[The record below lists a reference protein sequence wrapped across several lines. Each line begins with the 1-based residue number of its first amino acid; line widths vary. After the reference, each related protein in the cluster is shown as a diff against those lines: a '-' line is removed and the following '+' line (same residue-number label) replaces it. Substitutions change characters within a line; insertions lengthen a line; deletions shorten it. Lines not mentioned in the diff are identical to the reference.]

1 MSSEWDWKRVDNVPR
16 HLFASLERT
25 ALPDAPGVYAFYRD
39 GDRVYVGKATR
50 QTVQDRVWKCHRGRG
65 KSMGNSALRRNVA
78 EMLGIASAR
87 AIKTGAHAISDDEV
101 QRVNSWLDACEL
113 ACVALDSAASATAV
127 EDALKAEFMPPLT
140 KQ

>member
-1 MSSEWDWKRVDNVPR
+1 MSSKWDWKRVDDLPR
-16 HLFASLERT
+16 HPFASLERA

-39 GDRVYVGKATR
+39 GKRMYVGKATR
-50 QTVQDRVWKCHRGRG
+50 QTVRDRVWKCHRGRG
-65 KSMGNSALRRNVA
+65 KSMGNSAFRRNVA

-87 AIKTGAHAISDDEV
+87 AIKKGAHAISDDEV
-101 QRVNSWLDACEL
+101 QRVNGWLDACEL
-113 ACVALDSAASATAV
+113 ACVALSSAASATAV